1 MIWGEQIDYSI
12 DLGGFYIYAWQVALV
27 VGVLISVAV
36 ALTEK
41 KRDWK
46 PRPRWLYLTLS
57 IATSVV
63 WLDFLCNIMV
73 DMLTFIQILTGLS
86 DLFMGLTIL
95 GIGNSTVDLFVD
107 CELSKQGLEILAL
120 SGLIGGQMFN
130 FLIGFG
136 FASLK
141 NYIFGNED
149 QKNFN
154 LFDLTTII
162 SDSNNLALFIVLA
175 SSKFILVLLIFTF
188 YFNK

>member
-1 MIWGEQIDYSI
+1 MYT
-12 DLGGFYIYAWQVALV
+12 WQVALV
-27 VGVLISVAV
+27 VGVIISIVV
-36 ALTEK
+36 GLTEK

-57 IATSVV
+57 IAASVV

-95 GIGNSTVDLFVD
+95 GIGNSMVDLFVD
-107 CELSKQGLEILAL
+107 CELSTQGLEILAL

-136 FASLK
+136 LATLK
-141 NYIFGNED
+141 NFVFGNED
-149 QKNFN
+149 
-154 LFDLTTII
+154 
-162 SDSNNLALFIVLA
+162 
-175 SSKFILVLLIFTF
+175 
-188 YFNK
+188 